1 MVFQG
6 NVIVFLFCP
15 LCIYLTFMLVKVL
28 YKLWWTPIRM
38 QNFMASQGIR
48 GPSYR
53 FIHGSTKEVLA
64 MKKEA
69 MAKPM
74 TLSHNIFPK
83 VLPQIYT
90 WINTYGRN
98 YLSWYGPKAHF
109 VVSEPELVKEILNNK
124 DRSYP
129 KGDIPAYFRLLLG
142 NGITTSE
149 GEKWTKHRKLST
161 YAFNAENLKG
171 MIPEM
176 IASVEM
182 LLERWKQNEGR
193 EIEVYDELRL
203 LTSEII
209 SRTAFGSSYL
219 EGKNI
224 FDMLTKLSLII
235 NRNLYKLRLPGI
247 SKFWRT
253 RDEIESEKLVK
264 GIRNSVMEII
274 KKREE
279 KVKTGEAE
287 GFGNDFLGVL
297 LNSYHDADENK
308 RISIEDVVD
317 ECKTFYIAGQE
328 STNSLLSWTILL
340 LSIHTDWQEEAR
352 KEVFNI
358 FGQQKPNL
366 DGIAKLKIVSM
377 IINETLRLYPPVLGL
392 MRKVEREVQIGQ
404 LILPAN
410 MNLYIAN
417 VALHHDP
424 GIWGD
429 DVHLFKPERFSGG
442 VAKATKNNPASFFPF
457 GIGPRTCVGL
467 NFATTEA
474 KITLSMILQK
484 YFFTLSPTY
493 IHSPYETVTLRPR
506 NGVQVILHSL

>member
-1 MVFQG
+1 MVFLG
-6 NVIVFLFCP
+6 NMIILLFSS
-15 LCIYLTFMLVKVL
+15 LCIYLTFTLVKVL
-28 YKLWWTPIRM
+28 HKLWWTPIRI

-53 FIHGSTKEVLA
+53 FIHGSTKEVLI

-109 VVSEPELVKEILNNK
+109 VVSEPELVKEILINK

-142 NGITTSE
+142 KGVTTSE

-193 EIEVYDELRL
+193 EIEVYQELRL

-209 SRTAFGSSYL
+209 SRTAFGSSYV

-235 NRNLYKLRLPGI
+235 HRNIYKLRLPGI

-253 RDEIESEKLVK
+253 QDEIESEKLVK

-279 KVKTGEAE
+279 KVKTGEAD

-297 LNSYHDADENK
+297 LNSYHDADEKK
-308 RISIEDVVD
+308 RISIEDLVD

-340 LSIHTDWQEEAR
+340 LAIHTDWQEEAR

-366 DGIAKLKIVSM
+366 DGIAKLKILTM

-404 LILPAN
+404 LTLPAN

-417 VALHHDP
+417 AALHHDP
-424 GIWGD
+424 EIWGE

-442 VAKATKNNPASFFPF
+442 VAKATNNIPAAFFPF
-457 GIGPRTCVGL
+457 GLGPRTCVGL

-484 YFFTLSPTY
+484 YLFTLSPTY
-493 IHSPYETVTLRPR
+493 THSPYEAVTLCPR

>member
-1 MVFQG
+1 MGFQG
-6 NVIVFLFCP
+6 NVIVLLFGS
-15 LCIYLTFMLVKVL
+15 LCIYLTFTLVKVL

-53 FIHGSTKEVLA
+53 FIHGSTREVTA

-129 KGDIPAYFRLLLG
+129 KGDVPAYFRLLLG

-149 GEKWTKHRKLST
+149 GEKWTKHRKL
-161 YAFNAENLKG
+161 
-171 MIPEM
+171 
-176 IASVEM
+176 
-182 LLERWKQNEGR
+182 R

-224 FDMLTKLSLII
+224 FDMLTKLSLLI

-253 RDEIESEKLVK
+253 RDEIESENLVK

-297 LNSYHDADENK
+297 LNSYHDADEKK

-340 LSIHTDWQEEAR
+340 LAIHTDWQEEAR
-352 KEVFNI
+352 KEVLKI

-392 MRKVEREVQIGQ
+392 IRKVEREVQIGQ

-417 VALHHDP
+417 VALQHDP
-424 GIWGD
+424 ETWGD

-442 VAKATKNNPASFFPF
+442 VAKATNNNPASFFPF

-467 NFATTEA
+467 NFATAEA

-493 IHSPYETVTLRPR
+493 IHSPYEAVTLRPR

>member
-1 MVFQG
+1 MGFQG
-6 NVIVFLFCP
+6 NVIVLLFGS
-15 LCIYLTFMLVKVL
+15 LCIYLTFTLVKVL

-53 FIHGSTKEVLA
+53 FIHGSTREVTA

-129 KGDIPAYFRLLLG
+129 KGD
-142 NGITTSE
+142 
-149 GEKWTKHRKLST
+149 
-161 YAFNAENLKG
+161 G

-182 LLERWKQNEGR
+182 MLERWKQNESR

-224 FDMLTKLSLII
+224 FDMLTKLSLLI

-253 RDEIESEKLVK
+253 RDEIESENLVK

-297 LNSYHDADENK
+297 LNSYHDA
-308 RISIEDVVD
+308 
-317 ECKTFYIAGQE
+317 
-328 STNSLLSWTILL
+328 
-340 LSIHTDWQEEAR
+340 
-352 KEVFNI
+352 
-358 FGQQKPNL
+358 
-366 DGIAKLKIVSM
+366 
-377 IINETLRLYPPVLGL
+377 
-392 MRKVEREVQIGQ
+392 
-404 LILPAN
+404 
-410 MNLYIAN
+410 
-417 VALHHDP
+417 
-424 GIWGD
+424 
-429 DVHLFKPERFSGG
+429 
-442 VAKATKNNPASFFPF
+442 
-457 GIGPRTCVGL
+457 
-467 NFATTEA
+467 
-474 KITLSMILQK
+474 
-484 YFFTLSPTY
+484 
-493 IHSPYETVTLRPR
+493 
-506 NGVQVILHSL
+506 